1 MRPNPLLEKCSSGG
15 IALGGWASIPSV
27 IAAEAMAGLGLDYVC
42 IDRQHG
48 PVGFSDMVAM
58 LAAVTNRGPTPVVRV
73 EANTP
78 PAISTAL
85 DAGAMAVIVPLVN
98 SAEEAA
104 AAVASCR
111 YPPEGDRSYGP
122 TRVGPVEGADYFE
135 RANRDVMCIPMVET
149 TAALDDLD
157 GILSVPGVDA
167 VYVGP
172 SDLSITLGHPPGS
185 EHPDLLDALAKIVEG
200 CRRHGVV
207 PGIQATP
214 NMAEDRLGRGFRMVT
229 PISDLTTLRSALAK
243 AANEAR
249 ALVSEEAAPVEQGE
263 SGY

>member
-1 MRPNPLLEKCSSGG
+1 
-15 IALGGWASIPSV
+15 
-27 IAAEAMAGLGLDYVC
+27 MAGLGLDYVC

-48 PVGFSDMVAM
+48 PVGFSDMVTM